1 MTDDMREWADLH
13 GYTYK
18 CPGCGQLCDSP
29 AGCGCFRSEAMQDE
43 DFDDTEPDTL
53 ANLGLSEEDFR

>member
-43 DFDDTEPDTL
+43 DFDDDVWLDQEKP
-53 ANLGLSEEDFR
+53 